1 MNTIRKPIRR
11 LKAETYLLIT
21 LISFALSISITRLF
35 LKLTNYPVLGGGGL
49 HIAHVLWGGLLL
61 FTASLL
67 PLIFANR
74 WAYFYS
80 AAAAG
85 IGVGL
90 FIDEVGKFITSTNDY
105 FYPAAA
111 PIVYA
116 FFLLTILVY
125 NRTKKPGP
133 FDVRTELYYVFEE
146 MEEVLDHDLSQA
158 EKDLLDKRLTS
169 IKNHS
174 NHPDIDRLTDI
185 LHDFI
190 SHESLSVV
198 PEKPTATLLLYQNL
212 SRSLSDWLTK
222 MRLRTVL
229 VISLAAWGL
238 WGMYVPIVIFFTMD
252 SPQRISSILMNLL
265 ERGMITDMHGLPW
278 FEARLCLESGIGLV
292 LLVSAFLLAIGRD
305 RRAIDL
311 SYACLILSLTIVN
324 LLVFYFDQFSTI
336 IYAII
341 QLLLLI
347 GVISYR
353 DRNFGKVT

>member
-1 MNTIRKPIRR
+1 MNTIRNPIRR

-21 LISFALSISITRLF
+21 LISFALSISLTRLF
-35 LKLTNYPVLGGGGL
+35 LKIANYPILGGGGL

-61 FTASLL
+61 FIASLL
-67 PLIFANR
+67 PLIYANR

-90 FIDEVGKFITSTNDY
+90 FIDEVGKFITATNDY

-125 NRTKKPGP
+125 NRIKKPGP

-158 EKDLLDKRLTS
+158 EKELLDKRLTA

-174 NHPDIDRLTDI
+174 NHPDIDRLTEI

-190 SHESLSVV
+190 SHENLAVV
-198 PEKPTATLLLYQNL
+198 DEKPPAILLIYQNL
-212 SRSLSDWLTK
+212 SRMLSGWLTK
-222 MRLRTVL
+222 MRFRTVL
-229 VISLAAWGL
+229 VLCLAAWGL

-252 SPQRISSILMNLL
+252 SPQRISSILLKLL
-265 ERGMITDMHGLPW
+265 ERGMITNMHGLPW
-278 FEARLCLESGIGLV
+278 FETRLCLESGIGFV
-292 LLVSAFLLAIGRD
+292 LLLSAFLLAIGRD
-305 RRAIDL
+305 RRSIDL
-311 SYACLILSLTIVN
+311 SYACLILSLTVVN
-324 LLVFYFDQFSTI
+324 LLVFYFDQFSSI

-341 QLLLLI
+341 QLLLLV

-353 DRNFGKVT
+353 DRFIVKVT